1 MKKNAPAKKDPR
13 KNALLK
19 SLISS
24 ALLAA
29 LGVLLLLKPDF
40 ATNTLASVLGWIL
53 IGVGGILIAVTLLN
67 WEVMGLPELIAG
79 IVAASLGIF
88 IVIRPDFLASAFGVL
103 IGIFLGFLSLS
114 NLLSAVKQKNAGK
127 IFVPT
132 LVLGFV
138 LLALALVL
146 IFVPMSLSRFLVR
159 AVGVV
164 MILGGLTNLVLRS
177 KVFLSLNKTEKDPKI
192 IDARED

>member
-53 IGVGGILIAVTLLN
+53 IGVGGILMAVTLLN
-67 WEVMGLPELIAG
+67 WEVMGLPELIVG
-79 IVAASLGIF
+79 IVAAAVGIF
-88 IVIRPDFLASAFGVL
+88 IVLRPEFLASAFGIL

-159 AVGVV
+159 SVGVV

-177 KVFLSLNKTEKDPKI
+177 KVFLSLNKTEKGPKI

>member
-53 IGVGGILIAVTLLN
+53 IGVGGILMAVTLLN
-67 WEVMGLPELIAG
+67 WEVMGLPELIVG
-79 IVAASLGIF
+79 IVAAAVGIF
-88 IVIRPDFLASAFGVL
+88 IVLRPEFLASAFGIL

-159 AVGVV
+159 SVGVV

>member
-1 MKKNAPAKKDPR
+1 MKKNAPTKKDPQ

-24 ALLAA
+24 ALLTA
-29 LGVLLLLKPDF
+29 LGGLLLLKPDF

-53 IGVGGILIAVTLLN
+53 IGGGGILMAVTLLN
-67 WEVMGLPELIAG
+67 WEVMGLPELIVG
-79 IVAASLGIF
+79 IVAAAVGIF
-88 IVIRPDFLASAFGVL
+88 IVLRPEFLASAFGVL
-103 IGIFLGFLSLS
+103 IGIFLGFLSLT

-127 IFVPT
+127 VFVPT

-159 AVGVV
+159 SVGVV
-164 MILGGLTNLVLRS
+164 MILGGLTSLVLRS
-177 KVFLSLNKTEKDPKI
+177 KVFLSLSKSEKDPTI
-192 IDARED
+192 VDARED

>member
-159 AVGVV
+159 SVGVV

>member
-1 MKKNAPAKKDPR
+1 MKKNATDKKDPR

-24 ALLAA
+24 ALLVA

-40 ATNTLASVLGWIL
+40 ATNTVASVLGWIM
-53 IGVGGILIAVTLLN
+53 IGGGGILMAVTLLN

-79 IVAASLGIF
+79 IVAASVGIF
-88 IVIRPDFLASAFGVL
+88 IVIRPEFLASAFGTL
-103 IGIFLGFLSLS
+103 IGIFLGFLSLT

-138 LLALALVL
+138 LLVLALVL

-159 AVGVV
+159 SVGVV

-177 KVFLSLNKTEKDPKI
+177 KVFMNLNKAEKDPTI

>member
-1 MKKNAPAKKDPR
+1 MKKNATPKNSQ

-24 ALLAA
+24 ALLVA

-40 ATNTLASVLGWIL
+40 ATNTVASVLGWIM
-53 IGVGGILIAVTLLN
+53 IGGGGILMAVTLLN

-79 IVAASLGIF
+79 IVAASVGIF
-88 IVIRPDFLASAFGVL
+88 IVIRPEFLASAFGTL
-103 IGIFLGFLSLS
+103 IGIFLGFLSLT

-138 LLALALVL
+138 LLVLALVL

-159 AVGVV
+159 SVGVV

-177 KVFLSLNKTEKDPKI
+177 KVFMNLNKAEKDPTI